1 MNQKQE
7 NMVNIIGCNKAE
19 FQEIIN
25 KAVGNI
31 SLSSGSWYD
40 PFIILDRQGILARYS
55 SKGILEYKNKR

>member
-25 KAVGNI
+25 NAIGELY
-31 SLSSGSWYD
+31 LSSGSWYD
-40 PFIILDRQGILARYS
+40 PFIILDKEGILARYS
-55 SKGILEYKNKR
+55 SKGILEYTNKR